1 MFKREAAD
9 EVEPKEDSI
18 EEVNIKSGVA
28 ENLFQGDILLTKEQK
43 EKIALDVEKTRA
55 KRQAF
60 NDKGT
65 WPARKWT
72 NGVTFI
78 LAGYFDE
85 RTNTVFKKAAKLW
98 MEDTCINITEF
109 QWSPKVKGVRPPKD
123 FLMVLL
129 GGDEG
134 CQSYVGRKEDLVRRN
149 YISARAC
156 QTVLCKRGSQQ
167 ETRVEFQPC
176 PCDNVYPS

>member
-1 MFKREAAD
+1 MSALVFALLLTACVNANSPLERRYEPVQELKMFKREAAD

-78 LAGYFDE
+78 LAGYLDE
-85 RTNTVFKKAAKLW
+85 RTK
-98 MEDTCINITEF
+98 
-109 QWSPKVKGVRPPKD
+109 
-123 FLMVLL
+123 
-129 GGDEG
+129 
-134 CQSYVGRKEDLVRRN
+134 
-149 YISARAC
+149 
-156 QTVLCKRGSQQ
+156 TVLQ
-167 ETRVEFQPC
+167 ESSEAMDGGHVHQHH
-176 PCDNVYPS
+176 